1 LLSVRGVS
9 KTLKES
15 GCQIDH
21 CCHALMIGK
30 RFTCFWNWNKKLV
43 GYQCNK
49 LNHVTRAEWTS
60 ATNYIYQSD
69 KISSKLNH
77 FTRTV
82 WNLLHTI
89 LSDHI
94 FRSVCR
100 VFHSINLTRQ
110 YFFLYHVQ
118 VYGLLVTAFLL
129 SKEIKK
135 ETSRIQFENLM
146 LLVTAFLSNKYVQ
159 CNLTCGIGE
168 SDT

>member
-1 LLSVRGVS
+1 
-9 KTLKES
+9 
-15 GCQIDH
+15 
-21 CCHALMIGK
+21 
-30 RFTCFWNWNKKLV
+30 
-43 GYQCNK
+43 
-49 LNHVTRAEWTS
+49 
-60 ATNYIYQSD
+60 
-69 KISSKLNH
+69 
-77 FTRTV
+77 
-82 WNLLHTI
+82 
-89 LSDHI
+89 
-94 FRSVCR
+94 